1 MDPALP
7 SLIQDHLAYRQDCE
21 SRFRFALRAEAAL
34 LTPSPRAGCAP
45 HRGDTRRFRAQHSVH
60 VGKVTGGRANSYVK
74 KKA

>member
-21 SRFRFALRAEAAL
+21 SRSLFALRAEAAL

-45 HRGDTRRFRAQHSVH
+45 HRGSKRPFRAHHSVL
-60 VGKVTGGRANSYVK
+60 VGKVT
-74 KKA
+74 

>member
-1 MDPALP
+1 MILALS

-45 HRGDTRRFRAQHSVH
+45 HRVDTRPFRVHHSVP
-60 VGKVTGGRANSYVK
+60 VGKVTGERANSYGNK
-74 KKA
+74 